1 MQLARRFSAHSQEQL
16 QNVRLSKLTLRI
28 RLIYAENSSI
38 SAVCA
43 SALNSGG
50 STNICCSSSTST
62 TPPPSSIPQCPNNA
76 IPQPSSAIYVPCL
89 QNDPTTCE
97 TGFSC
102 VQSSN
107 VPSIFLCCTSGSVQF
122 PTCPS
127 NLSLYTVGNGV
138 SSYFSVVVVLQENGR
153 ARYCLSAQSSSN
165 CPLGYSCQL
174 AVGTTSTFVC
184 CSTSPSQSDCP
195 ANYTPVQGPAGP
207 TTCSPLSPSACP
219 SGSVCIQSIRSST
232 VFVCCIP
239 STTPRVCP
247 NNGNALLT
255 PSGNVQTCTSVGSAC
270 NTVCPSLFSS
280 PLLS

>member
-1 MQLARRFSAHSQEQL
+1 M
-16 QNVRLSKLTLRI
+16 RLSKLTLRI
-28 RLIYAENSSI
+28 RLVYAENSSV
-38 SAVCA
+38 SAICA

-50 STNICCSSSTST
+50 STNICCSSSTPT

-107 VPSIFLCCTSGSVQF
+107 APSIFLCCTSGSVQF

-127 NLSLYTVGNGV
+127 NLSLYTVSNGV
-138 SSYFSVVVVLQENGR
+138 SSYFSVIVLQENGR
-153 ARYCLSAQSSSN
+153 ARYCLNAQSSSN

-184 CSTSPSQSDCP
+184 CSTSPSPSACP
-195 ANYTPVQGPAGP
+195 ANYTPVQGSAGP

-247 NNGNALLT
+247 SNGNALLT